1 MKKVLLIDANSI
13 IHRSFHALPPFTTPE
28 GKPSGAIYGI
38 ASILLKLWRDER
50 PDYAAVLF
58 DRPEPTFRDEKYDE
72 YKAQRPPTADELI
85 SQLIEAPNLFHAFG
99 IQTFEKARYEA
110 DDLIAAYAK
119 GNGDQATAV
128 GKVNDLISRAP
139 KIPDQFVA
147 GTSSTDFPGVSRAK
161 PELWQN
167 MDKVKALAA
176 ALLANEQKLLAA
188 VKSGDRQATMDQLVV
203 TFRNGCGACHTDYRA
218 PKT

>member
-1 MKKVLLIDANSI
+1 MRTAMAWVVFGAGLAASLVFGA
-13 IHRSFHALPPFTTPE
+13 A
-28 GKPSGAIYGI
+28 SGLAQDRAG
-38 ASILLKLWRDER
+38 
-50 PDYAAVLF
+50 AV
-58 DRPEPTFRDEKYDE
+58 
-72 YKAQRPPTADELI
+72 
-85 SQLIEAPNLFHAFG
+85 
-99 IQTFEKARYEA
+99 KARQDFMEQQQHDFDA
-110 DDLIAAYAK
+110 IAAYAK

-188 VKSGDRQATMDQLVV
+188 VKSGDNQAIMDQLVV